1 MDWNKAI
8 VVFLSVIVAKNDDT
22 VVYLY
27 FLIIVIQVTCSDRII
42 GIITF
47 ISNILNRGKSS

>member
-8 VVFLSVIVAKNDDT
+8 VVILSEILAKNDDT

-27 FLIIVIQVTCSDRII
+27 FLIIVIHVTCSGGII

-47 ISNILNRGKSS
+47 ISNILNGGKSS